1 MDRCIAK
8 MVLDP
13 LCQDL
18 SYHAHVRGDVS
29 AHGGLRRGELYQG
42 ALRYD
47 RSTLDTSADI
57 LTLVQIWSS
66 SPL

>member
-1 MDRCIAK
+1 MNRCIAK
-8 MVLDP
+8 ILLDP

-18 SYHAHVRGDVS
+18 SHHVHVKGNIS
-29 AHGGLRRGELYQG
+29 THGGLRRGELCQD
-42 ALRYD
+42 ALRYNC
-47 RSTLDTSADI
+47 STLDTSADI